1 MAATSKPAKIKK
13 KINPDDFVNHTDGE
27 TLSSKFP
34 TLTSLNTYSE
44 DVLIIDYSKYTLN
57 DYDSFMY
64 LSKEFNRAER
74 DRITEMGF
82 MARTNYSILYNNDTN
97 SCHTDATLMKA
108 IDYTYSKYLDFMKKL
123 KQFNIIVEIEDYR
136 SYKNNQKSKYYI
148 FNPFIA
154 RSIKAVHRD
163 CANLFNKFKHET
175 SKLS

>member
-1 MAATSKPAKIKK
+1 M
-13 KINPDDFVNHTDGE
+13 
-27 TLSSKFP
+27 
-34 TLTSLNTYSE
+34 
-44 DVLIIDYSKYTLN
+44 LIIDYSKYTLN

-64 LSKEFNRAER
+64 LGKMFNRAER

-82 MARTNYSILYNNDTN
+82 MTRTNYSILYNAETN
-97 SCHTDATLMKA
+97 TCHTDYTLMKA
-108 IDYTYSKYLDFMKKL
+108 IDYTYSKYLDFIKKL

-136 SYKNNQKSKYYI
+136 SYKNNQKTKYYI

>member
-1 MAATSKPAKIKK
+1 MAATTKPAKVKK
-13 KINPDDFVNHTDGE
+13 KFDAENYVNITDGE

-44 DVLIIDYSKYTLN
+44 EMLIIDYSKYTLN

-82 MARTNYSILYNNDTN
+82 MTKTNYSILYNGKT
-97 SCHTDATLMKA
+97 CHTDATLMEA
-108 IDYTYSKYLDFMKKL
+108 MDYTYSKYLDFIKKL
-123 KQFNIIVEIEDYR
+123 KQFNIIVEIEE
-136 SYKNNQKSKYYI
+136 YKNKQKVKYYI